1 MAFYSMRD
9 KPYWIIA
16 QGKEG
21 EKHVV
26 VAVDY
31 FTKWIK
37 VEALS
42 LITLGKIKELVNK
55 NIVCRYG
62 VLHTIVSNNGK

>member
-1 MAFYSMRD
+1 M
-9 KPYWIIA
+9 
-16 QGKEG
+16 
-21 EKHVV
+21 V